1 MFLHLSVILFTGGVC
16 QCPLDRHHWA
26 DTQTPLG
33 TPPGHTHPLSRHLPA
48 QCILEYTSLLPIA
61 CWDTPPTAK
70 CIGYCQQAF
79 GTHPAGMYF
88 CSVMKSDFGCCQSHD
103 RGSNFE
109 RLVVISVQFSRN
121 TCQIIGYCPLPTSP
135 PHHLSWCR
143 KWQIQGGTKDILP
156 LPTLVYSVHFFELVA
171 PVWKILDA
179 PLIGVSYQ
187 SSGSVTS
194 KYSQFLPP
202 ANEVGGR

>member
-1 MFLHLSVILFTGGVC
+1 MPPGQT
-16 QCPLDRHHWA
+16 PLGRHT
-26 DTQTPLG
+26 DTQTPSAH
-33 TPPGHTHPLSRHLPA
+33 PPGTHTLSRHLPA
-48 QCILEYTSLLPIA
+48 QCILEYTSPLPSA
-61 CWDTPPTAK
+61 CWDTPPTAQ
-70 CIGYCQQAF
+70 CIGYVQQVF

-88 CSVMKSDFGCCQSHD
+88 CSVTKSDFGWCQSHD

-121 TCQIIGYCPLPTSP
+121 TGQIIGYCPLPTSP
-135 PHHLSWCR
+135 LDHSWCR
-143 KWQIQGGTKDILP
+143 QWQIQGGTKYILP
-156 LPTLVYSVHFFELVA
+156 LPTLVYSVHFLELVA

-179 PLIGVSYQ
+179 PLVGVSYQ